1 MSPGTKHKRK
11 ILSAFKTKLF
21 IIAPTSHF
29 KAMAASCA
37 VLAVTSRTITS
48 REESN
53 FLIKL
58 DVNASEEI
66 SEEEAKKVEDELKR
80 LGYM

>member
-1 MSPGTKHKRK
+1 MILKNDPLEEHNLVK
-11 ILSAFKTKLF
+11 INPEIVENMELIL
-21 IIAPTSHF
+21 
-29 KAMAASCA
+29 
-37 VLAVTSRTITS
+37 
-48 REESN
+48 SN
-53 FLIKL
+53 FLVKL